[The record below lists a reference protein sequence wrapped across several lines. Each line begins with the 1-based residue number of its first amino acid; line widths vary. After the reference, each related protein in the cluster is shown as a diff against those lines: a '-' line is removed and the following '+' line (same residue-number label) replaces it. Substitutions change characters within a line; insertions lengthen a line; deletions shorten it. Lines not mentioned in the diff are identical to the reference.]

1 MVKICYIFSY
11 TSNDASNKLI
21 FTAMCMLHEHD
32 CIDKFMRNCTCWCKT
47 YTISFSKK
55 KNLHNLIS
63 GQNSHPTMTIIMTN
77 PSSRIWIHKLWRR
90 KCHVVGL
97 HFCRKMKL
105 FIHNK
110 RTAERQGQKS
120 TVGFK
125 DIVRLLVARFLVNCV
140 QAASNKFYPHPHPLI
155 HFEKV
160 YAMKIITYSCHNFN
174 QTECN

>member
-1 MVKICYIFSY
+1 MMQAISLFSLPCVCCTSMIALTNSCAIARAGVKLTQSH
-11 TSNDASNKLI
+11 SA
-21 FTAMCMLHEHD
+21 
-32 CIDKFMRNCTCWCKT
+32 
-47 YTISFSKK
+47 KK

-77 PSSRIWIHKLWRR
+77 PSSGIWIHKLWRR

-125 DIVRLLVARFLVNCV
+125 DIVRLLVVRFLVNCV